1 MILRFPGEPKAQK
14 RCRWKGKKAY
24 DPSLPDKEYLRS
36 MVQKLPQIGPLKV
49 KISFALPIRNS
60 WDARTVKTAK
70 SGHLVQKPDID
81 NLAKL
86 VLDALNAHVWED
98 DSQIMELHL
107 YKYYSDNPE
116 TIVEIL

>member
-14 RCRWKGKKAY
+14 RCRWNGKKPY
-24 DPSLPDKEYLRS
+24 DPSVADKEYLRS
-36 MVQKLPQIGPLKV
+36 MVQKLPQIGPMNV
-49 KISFALPIRNS
+49 KITFALPIRNS

-70 SGHLVQKPDID
+70 SGYLVQKPDID

-86 VLDALNAHVWED
+86 VLDALNEFVWED

-107 YKYYSDNPE
+107 KKFYSDTPE